1 MDFSFAN
8 INALNTVFGENNIDI
23 LPCFFHLIQS
33 WLRKLSIL
41 EFRKKNYFFKTKIL
55 VMNLKLLAF
64 MEINRVQLISERKL
78 NDYVFLSNN
87 ACESLNHLINS
98 LIAVNNNVSIKRPN
112 NIKNSFY
119 KTGISKRQ

>member
-1 MDFSFAN
+1 
-8 INALNTVFGENNIDI
+8 
-23 LPCFFHLIQS
+23 
-33 WLRKLSIL
+33 
-41 EFRKKNYFFKTKIL
+41 
-55 VMNLKLLAF
+55 MNLKLLAF

-98 LIAVNNNVSIKRPN
+98 LIAVNNYVSIKRRN